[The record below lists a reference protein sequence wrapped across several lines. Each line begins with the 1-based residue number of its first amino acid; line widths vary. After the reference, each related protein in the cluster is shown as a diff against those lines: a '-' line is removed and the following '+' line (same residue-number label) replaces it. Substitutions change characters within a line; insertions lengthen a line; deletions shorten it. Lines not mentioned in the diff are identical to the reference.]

1 MYIRNLKS
9 NVMKHLLFL
18 SIVVILL
25 SGCSSLESIHSGA
38 LNVMQ
43 TEFPDD
49 KVSYKR
55 ISSDEI
61 NYRTIFGMNTY
72 ALNNKTETVNIF
84 NFNGETIQT
93 GSSGS
98 FGAQLGTFLLNVAV
112 ASFASANLGAD
123 VFAIPFGLVGGA
135 IINQALW
142 EKHHYKNAIGI
153 SNKVMID
160 TDPKI
165 DFYVNPSYSIRTQSG
180 MFGSNY
186 SVTANSIG
194 VKLHDDL
201 FVNDILTV
209 TSKDEKL
216 DNVTVTPN
224 GSVENHEQN
233 LNNNQVS
240 QETKDN
246 IEPKIAGCTDES
258 ACNYDIVATSDD
270 GSCLAL
276 DKCDICGGD
285 NSSCAGCDGVA
296 YSGKV
301 LDDCGICGGSG
312 IPKGACDCDG
322 NQNDAL
328 GVCGGLCEADDDH
341 DGICDEFQGLGP
353 LNFTIKDKL
362 IYTDAKGIEY
372 PANVMFFDEDGCY
385 KVQYKNKKNRFKS
398 YFVCKKNYDN
408 LRMSE

>member
-1 MYIRNLKS
+1 
-9 NVMKHLLFL
+9 MKHLLFL
-18 SIVVILL
+18 SVVVILL

-61 NYRTIFGMNTY
+61 NYRSILGMNTY
-72 ALNNKTETVNIF
+72 ALYNKTETVNIF

-93 GSSGS
+93 GTSGS
-98 FGAQLGTFLLNVAV
+98 FGAQLSSFLANASAITFLSVDV
-112 ASFASANLGAD
+112 LGND
-123 VFAIPFGLVGGA
+123 GLVSVLIGVLAGGV
-135 IINQALW
+135 INNFLW
-142 EKHHYKNAIGI
+142 GGHHYKNAIGI

-165 DFYVNPSYSIRTQSG
+165 DFYVNPSYIIRTQSG

-201 FVNDILTV
+201 FVNGISTV
-209 TSKDEKL
+209 TSKDVKL
-216 DNVTVTPN
+216 DNVTVTPI
-224 GSVENHEQN
+224 GSVENPAQN
-233 LNNNQVS
+233 LGNNQVS

-372 PANVMFFDEDGCY
+372 PANVVFFDEDGCY